1 MNWKG
6 RRFVLGPGFG
16 HQSAV
21 AIGEITNYVFGF
33 LAGGED
39 TEVREREEIRHERR
53 KERQH
58 DRNISRAAPD
68 KRYMH
73 FLHTCPESFMG
84 R

>member
-1 MNWKG
+1 M
-6 RRFVLGPGFG
+6 VLALVSVIRVLSLLMRS
-16 HQSAV
+16 QS
-21 AIGEITNYVFGF
+21 NVFGF
-33 LAGGED
+33 LSGGED

-53 KERQH
+53 KDRQH

-84 R
+84 W